1 MQFGLIIS
9 KALALTAG
17 VERRKRKRMTKG
29 MGNAEDKGAVKAVGR
44 RKGNNTTLGKTCVSY
59 VSL

>member
-17 VERRKRKRMTKG
+17 VERRKRKKADKRMTKG
-29 MGNAEDKGAVKAVGR
+29 MGNAEDKGAGEGGR
-44 RKGNNTTLGKTCVSY
+44 EEKRK
-59 VSL
+59 